1 MARAVELVAR
11 RAVARVRGARYP
23 VLRCSAGRGRSL
35 FLLGRAAELAA
46 CNTLACAEPDRNR
59 RIRAQLWISV
69 HRGCVKGL
77 LLLLACEDKH
87 RFEA

>member
-11 RAVARVRGARYP
+11 RAGARVRGARYP
-23 VLRCSAGRGRSL
+23 VLRCSAGRGRS
-35 FLLGRAAELAA
+35 FCLGRAAELAA
-46 CNTLACAEPDRNR
+46 CNTLACTEPDRNR

>member
-1 MARAVELVAR
+1 MACAVELVAR
-11 RAVARVRGARYP
+11 WAVARVRGARYP
-23 VLRCSAGRGRSL
+23 MLQSVQAAGGR
-35 FLLGRAAELAA
+35 FALGRAAELAA
-46 CNTLACAEPDRNR
+46 CNTLACAEPVRNR

-69 HRGCVKGL
+69 DRGCVKGL

>member
-23 VLRCSAGRGRSL
+23 VLRCSTGRGRS
-35 FLLGRAAELAA
+35 FCFFGRAEIAA

>member
-1 MARAVELVAR
+1 VQSLAR
-11 RAVARVRGARYP
+11 REAGSSTGQRREISSAAVQCRPR
-23 VLRCSAGRGRSL
+23 RS
-35 FLLGRAAELAA
+35 FCFLGRAELAA
-46 CNTLACAEPDRNR
+46 CNALACAEPDRNR